1 VKYVEKGEYPNT
13 RRYFAVLRCNH
24 CDAAPCIT
32 ICPTVALHRRADGIV
47 DFDRDRCIGCKACMQ
62 ACPYDALYIDPATQ
76 TAAKCH
82 FCAHRVERGLEPAC
96 VIVCPERAIL
106 AGDMDDPASEV
117 ARVVAR
123 EQVTVRKPEQ
133 GTRPKLFYVGA
144 DEATLAPSR
153 QVAAAAT
160 LWGRRAAGPAD
171 GAPPPGSTPKAV
183 DVLGRAVYDVAHE
196 ARPWGGRVS
205 AYLWTKSIAAGAA
218 LVAALGT
225 LLGRPAAGRP
235 GLALVA
241 LAFLLAT
248 AVLLVSDLK
257 RPERFYYIFTRG
269 NPRSWLVWGSWIMGA
284 FGAVLGLW
292 LLGSLGGLTGLLR
305 GLAVPLAALAL
316 AAAGYSAFLFAQA
329 EGRDFWQSP
338 LVLPHLLV
346 SAGAAGAAAGLLLL
360 GPSLFLRGGLLVALG
375 VNLLLVLAECYTP
388 HANEDAAAAAR
399 FITEGS
405 GRGRFWAGVVVAG
418 SLLPALLLLSTSSL
432 AAGLAAVLTLAGLYL
447 WEDCWVRAGQSVPL
461 S

>member
-1 VKYVEKGEYPNT
+1 
-13 RRYFAVLRCNH
+13 
-24 CDAAPCIT
+24 
-32 ICPTVALHRRADGIV
+32 
-47 DFDRDRCIGCKACMQ
+47 
-62 ACPYDALYIDPATQ
+62 
-76 TAAKCH
+76 
-82 FCAHRVERGLEPAC
+82 
-96 VIVCPERAIL
+96 
-106 AGDMDDPASEV
+106 
-117 ARVVAR
+117 
-123 EQVTVRKPEQ
+123 
-133 GTRPKLFYVGA
+133 
-144 DEATLAPSR
+144 
-153 QVAAAAT
+153 
-160 LWGRRAAGPAD
+160 
-171 GAPPPGSTPKAV
+171 
-183 DVLGRAVYDVAHE
+183 
-196 ARPWGGRVS
+196 
-205 AYLWTKSIAAGAA
+205 
-218 LVAALGT
+218 
-225 LLGRPAAGRP
+225 
-235 GLALVA
+235 
-241 LAFLLAT
+241 
-248 AVLLVSDLK
+248 
-257 RPERFYYIFTRG
+257 
-269 NPRSWLVWGSWIMGA
+269 
-284 FGAVLGLW
+284 
-292 LLGSLGGLTGLLR
+292 
-305 GLAVPLAALAL
+305 VPLAALAL